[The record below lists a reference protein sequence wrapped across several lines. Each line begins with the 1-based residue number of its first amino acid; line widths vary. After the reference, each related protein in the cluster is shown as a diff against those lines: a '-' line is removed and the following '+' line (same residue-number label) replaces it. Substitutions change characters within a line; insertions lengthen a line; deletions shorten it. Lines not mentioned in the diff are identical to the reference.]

1 MRTYFLQY
9 EEDTTINYLYLLLLH
24 KIAEVD
30 KATRL
35 YNTVRYNNLDEL
47 TERLNSKYKEIF
59 SNSKKAVISK
69 STLSRVLNSDKEKKY
84 FAYDSINK
92 VITLQN
98 NFKNKAT
105 NGKAKFIILTD
116 REIDLLLRENNDL
129 LTKYYL
135 FMKYSCGFSGKNKA
149 DFTAN
154 QFFEACNYSKK
165 AGNYKSLLCDF
176 NNLLVKEKLIS
187 ISKFRFDGHERNSYS
202 IL

>member
-9 EEDTTINYLYLLLLH
+9 KEDTTINYLYLLLLH

-47 TERLNSKYKEIF
+47 TERLNSKYKEIV

-69 STLSRVLNSDKEKKY
+69 STLSRVLNSDKEKNY

-98 NFKNKAT
+98 NFKNEAT

-129 LTKYYL
+129 LTKY
-135 FMKYSCGFSGKNKA
+135 
-149 DFTAN
+149 
-154 QFFEACNYSKK
+154 
-165 AGNYKSLLCDF
+165 
-176 NNLLVKEKLIS
+176 
-187 ISKFRFDGHERNSYS
+187 
-202 IL
+202 

>member
-9 EEDTTINYLYLLLLH
+9 KEDTTINYLYLLLLH

-47 TERLNSKYKEIF
+47 TERLNSKYKEIV

-69 STLSRVLNSDKEKKY
+69 STLSRVLNSDKEKNY

-98 NFKNKAT
+98 NFKNK
-105 NGKAKFIILTD
+105 
-116 REIDLLLRENNDL
+116 
-129 LTKYYL
+129 
-135 FMKYSCGFSGKNKA
+135 
-149 DFTAN
+149 
-154 QFFEACNYSKK
+154 
-165 AGNYKSLLCDF
+165 
-176 NNLLVKEKLIS
+176 V
-187 ISKFRFDGHERNSYS
+187 
-202 IL
+202 